1 MVKTFR
7 QDDFGYEVEL
17 GKVARQ
23 ADGAVWFKHGGTVIL
38 ATVVSAPTKD
48 FPGFLPLTV
57 DYREYFSAAG
67 KIPGGYFKREGRS
80 TDREVLTSRLIDR
93 ALRPL
98 FPSTYFNQ
106 LQVLTTVYSVDKEH
120 SPSTISLVAASLAL
134 SISKIPFLGPLGAVE
149 AARIDGKWVIS
160 PLYADS
166 LRSDARIVVAGTEE
180 GVCMLEGSAHEM
192 SESEFLD
199 VMFNAHEDI
208 KKQVSWQ
215 NKIQQEMAVVKELV
229 VPQGSGTWLDNISAD
244 FWTVWS
250 DRLDQFLTSDKVEKC
265 YITDK
270 VLRNEYLNELRTA
283 FLALYKQEVEEK
295 DIPVSIIDY
304 LLDARLKEKVTE
316 LIFKLQKRIDGRSSD
331 QVRAITSEVDVLPCA
346 HGSALFTRGRTQ
358 ALASVT
364 LGSGDDEQ
372 KIDTVM
378 EDDADAGRFMLH
390 YNFPPFSVGEVKGLR
405 GPSRRDVGHGY
416 LAASSLRRLLPTKA
430 DFPYTIRI
438 VVDILE
444 SDGSSSMATVC
455 SSSMALMQAG
465 VPVESMV
472 AGIAMGLLKSAD
484 GKIMVLSD
492 INGFEDA
499 YGLMDFKVAGT
510 ANGITAIQMDIK
522 YKGGLPR
529 EVFEKALAQAKA
541 GRLHIMGEMSKTIS
555 APREDLS
562 ALVPR
567 FVTIKINSDKIGA
580 VIGTGGKVIREITE
594 KTGTS
599 IDIENDGTINIFGI
613 PGADIDRAVHWV
625 KTLAGQ
631 ITPGTVYKG
640 IVRKIAEFGLF
651 VEMVPGQDGL
661 VHVSNIP
668 REKQRTF
675 AKDYNVGDE
684 VTVQVVEHDEVTGKT
699 RLKLVEPQAAQ
710 K

>member
-1 MVKTFR
+1 MVKTFKLN
-7 QDDFGYEVEL
+7 DFGYEVEL

-38 ATVVSAPTKD
+38 ATVVTAPTKE

-67 KIPGGYFKREGRS
+67 KIPGGYFKREGKS
-80 TDREVLTSRLIDR
+80 TDKEVLTSRLIDR

-98 FPSTYFNQ
+98 FPATYFNQ

-120 SPSTISLVAASLAL
+120 SPNTIALVAASLAL
-134 SISKIPFLGPLGAVE
+134 TISKIPFMGPVGAVE
-149 AARIDGKWVIS
+149 AARVDGKWVLS
-160 PLYADS
+160 PVYADA
-166 LRSDARIVVAGTEE
+166 LRADARIVVAGTEE
-180 GVCMLEGSAHEM
+180 GICMVEGSAHDM
-192 SESEFLD
+192 TESEFLD
-199 VMFNAHEDI
+199 VLFQAHGDI
-208 KKQVSWQ
+208 KKQVAWQ
-215 NKIQQEMAVVKELV
+215 KIIQKEMAVAKEEV
-229 VPQGSGTWLDNISAD
+229 VPEGSGTWLDHVSGD
-244 FWTVWS
+244 FWKVWS
-250 DRLDQFLTSDKVEKC
+250 DRLDAFLTPESVKNCYIADKVQ
-265 YITDK
+265 
-270 VLRNEYLNELRTA
+270 RNEYLNGLRNS
-283 FLALYKQEVEEK
+283 FLEQYKQEIEEK
-295 DIPVSIIDY
+295 GIPASVIDY

-316 LIFKLQKRIDGRSSD
+316 LIFKLQKRIDGRSTD
-331 QVRAITSEVDVLPCA
+331 QIRQITTEIDLLPYA

-372 KIDTVM
+372 KIETVM
-378 EDDADAGRFMLH
+378 DDDTEAGRFMLH

-416 LAASSLRRLLPTKA
+416 LAASSLRRLLPSKA

-444 SDGSSSMATVC
+444 SDGSSSMATAC

-484 GKIMVLSD
+484 GKFMVLSD

-499 YGLMDFKVAGT
+499 YGLMDFKVVGT
-510 ANGITAIQMDIK
+510 AKGITAIQMDIK

-529 EVFEKALAQAKA
+529 EVFETALAQAKN
-541 GRLHIMGEMSKTIS
+541 GRMHIMGEMGKTIG
-555 APREDLS
+555 APREELS

-613 PGADIDRAVHWV
+613 PGADIDRAVMWV
-625 KTLAGQ
+625 KTLGGQ
-631 ITPGTVYKG
+631 ISPGTIFKG
-640 IVRKIAEFGLF
+640 VIRKLAEFGLF

-661 VHVSNIP
+661 VHISNIP

-675 AKDYNVGDE
+675 MKDYNVGDE
-684 VTVQVVEHDEVTGKT
+684 VTVQVIEHDETTGKT
-699 RLKLVEPQAAQ
+699 RLKLIEP
-710 K
+710 KK